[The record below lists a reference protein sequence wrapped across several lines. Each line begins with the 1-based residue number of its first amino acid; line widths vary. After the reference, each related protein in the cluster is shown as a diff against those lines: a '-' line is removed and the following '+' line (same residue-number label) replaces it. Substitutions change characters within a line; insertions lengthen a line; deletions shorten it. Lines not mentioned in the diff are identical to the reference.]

1 MLVFHTDQAVKM
13 DYRFQVN
20 LSGIIDLLSKHTYS
34 SPQVFIRE
42 LLQNGADAIQA
53 RIHLEPG
60 FSGRMHIELLH
71 EVDAPMLL
79 FRDNGIGLNEEE
91 IHLFL
96 ATIGQTS
103 KRDEWFVSGND
114 FIGQFGIGLLSC
126 FVVCD
131 DVVVTTRSAKG
142 DSKTIEWRGRA
153 DGTYSLAFPDRELEP
168 GTEVRLRC
176 KPGMEDYF
184 HAERVRKLAHH
195 YGSLLRF
202 PIEFKDG
209 EDTLPI
215 NDARP
220 PWETDHGLFL
230 EREAYMLYGQ
240 RMFQMEFFDYV
251 PLKSE
256 IGDVRGVAYVLP
268 FSPSLAMKKTHRVYL
283 KNMLLSEQTE
293 GLLPDWAFFVKC
305 IVNANDLRPTASREA
320 FYEDEVLAA
329 TRASLGGQL
338 RQYLIDL
345 AERTPNQLR
354 MLIQLHFLSFKA
366 LAIDDDDFF
375 RIFMRW
381 LPFETN
387 QGTITITEYLDQH
400 KLIRYVPTIDE
411 FKQTSAIATAQSL
424 CVINAGYTYDRQLI
438 EKVPAIIPG
447 TQKSMI
453 SADTLLL
460 SFKFLTL
467 DEQEEAAGFLKLATE
482 ILEPYNC
489 VVEIRSFH
497 PNSLPALYSAG
508 PEAVFQ
514 RSIGETKQI
523 VDTFWSSVLDEMAS
537 GIQLES
543 APRLCFNYSNPVIYK
558 IANMKEETLLRL
570 SIQML
575 YLQAVLLSHR
585 PLTAKE
591 TALLNDSML
600 GFIEWGADA
609 FGEWIQ

>member
-1 MLVFHTDQAVKM
+1 M

-53 RIHLEPG
+53 RVYLEPDFKG
-60 FSGRMHIELLH
+60 EMHIELAH
-71 EVDAPMLL
+71 DKDAPVLI
-79 FRDNGIGLNEEE
+79 FKDNGIGLNEEE

-142 DSKTIEWRGRA
+142 EAKTIEWRGRA
-153 DGTYSLAFPDRELEP
+153 DGTYSLTFPDRKLEP

-176 KPGMEDYF
+176 KPGMEEYF
-184 HAERVRKLAHH
+184 EAERVTKLAHH
-195 YGSLLRF
+195 YGSLLHF
-202 PIEFKDG
+202 PIEFHDG
-209 EDTLPI
+209 EEAVLI
-215 NDARP
+215 NDSRP
-220 PWETDHGLFL
+220 PWESDHGDLFL

-305 IVNANDLRPTASREA
+305 VVNANDLRPTASREA

-329 TRASLGGQL
+329 TRAVLGGQL

-387 QGTITITEYLDQH
+387 QGTMTLTEYLGQH
-400 KLIRYVPTIDE
+400 KLIRYVPTTDE
-411 FKQTSAIATAQSL
+411 FRQTSAIATAQSL

-438 EKVPAIIPG
+438 EKVPSIIPG

-453 SADTLLL
+453 DADTLLL

-467 DEQEEAAGFLKLATE
+467 DEQEDVAEFLKLANS

-497 PNSLPALYSAG
+497 PSSLPALYTAG
-508 PEAVFQ
+508 ADEVFR

-537 GIQLES
+537 GLLMKT
-543 APRLCFNYSNPVIYK
+543 AARLCFNHSNPVVYK
-558 IANMKEETLLRL
+558 ISKMKEETLLRL

-591 TALLNDSML
+591 TTLLNDGML

-609 FGEWIQ
+609 FGEWVQ